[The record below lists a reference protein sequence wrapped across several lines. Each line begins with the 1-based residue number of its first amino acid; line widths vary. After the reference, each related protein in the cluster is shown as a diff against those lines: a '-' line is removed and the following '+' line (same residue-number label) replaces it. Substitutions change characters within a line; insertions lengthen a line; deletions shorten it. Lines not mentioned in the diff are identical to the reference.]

1 MQIATRSVTL
11 INLNFGGFC
20 FLFFVFKAFPNN
32 YANVLKYVQ
41 LNLEGNENKGSQQKS
56 RFHQITS

>member
-20 FLFFVFKAFPNN
+20 FLFFVFKAFTNN

-41 LNLEGNENKGSQQKS
+41 LNLEGNEKKGGLYL
-56 RFHQITS
+56 I